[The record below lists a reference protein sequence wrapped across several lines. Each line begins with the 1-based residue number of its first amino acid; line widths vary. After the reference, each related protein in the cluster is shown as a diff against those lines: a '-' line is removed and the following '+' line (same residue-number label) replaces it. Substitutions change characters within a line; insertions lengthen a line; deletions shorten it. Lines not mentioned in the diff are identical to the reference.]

1 MMTIME
7 KRMEKLSNIIES
19 ILFIS
24 GDGVAF
30 SDIAEKLEVS
40 EKEVEDAIKEL
51 QENKYSGDSGLKLI
65 VYNKKAQFSSN
76 PDYANSVSTVL
87 NPIKEKNLT
96 RAVLEVAAIIA
107 YKQPVT
113 RLEIENIRGGV
124 NSDYAISTLLDN
136 NMIEVVG
143 RKDAIGKPLLFGT
156 TDTFLKRF
164 DLTSIEDLPDYNEL
178 LERIKVIHETH
189 DSALFNYA
197 DYTSKEDEAQIS
209 TVDEAEQIR
218 IYNEVSEAL
227 KNVKMPD
234 FHIDESDKKDIG

>member
-1 MMTIME
+1 MLLNQYFLYQATV
-7 KRMEKLSNIIES
+7 LLLV
-19 ILFIS
+19 ILPKNWKS
-24 GDGVAF
+24 Q
-30 SDIAEKLEVS
+30 
-40 EKEVEDAIKEL
+40 DAVKEL
-51 QENKYSGDSGLKLI
+51 QDTKYSGDSGLKLI

-76 PDYANSVSTVL
+76 PEYATSVSTVL
-87 NPIKEKNLT
+87 NPIKERNLT

-124 NSDYAISTLLDN
+124 NSDYAISTLMDN

-178 LERIKVIHETH
+178 LERIKVIHDTH
-189 DSALFNYA
+189 NNALFNYA
-197 DYTSKEDEAQIS
+197 DYTSKEDEAKIS

-218 IYNEVSEAL
+218 IYNEVTEVLA
-227 KNVKMPD
+227 NVKMPNFQFD
-234 FHIDESDKKDIG
+234 DNDTKKQ

>member
-1 MMTIME
+1 MTRTEKIMD
-7 KRMEKLSNIIES
+7 KLSNVIES

-30 SDIAEKLEVS
+30 SDIAEKLEVT
-40 EKEVEDAIKEL
+40 EKEVADAVKEL
-51 QENKYSGDSGLKLI
+51 QDTKYSGDSGLKLI

-76 PDYANSVSTVL
+76 PEYATSVSTVL
-87 NPIKEKNLT
+87 NPIKERNLT

-124 NSDYAISTLLDN
+124 NSDYAISTLMDN

-178 LERIKVIHETH
+178 LERIKVIHDTH
-189 DSALFNYA
+189 NNALFNYA
-197 DYTSKEDEAQIS
+197 DYTSKEDEAKIS

-218 IYNEVSEAL
+218 IYNEVTEAL
-227 KNVKMPD
+227 ANVKMPNFQFD
-234 FHIDESDKKDIG
+234 DNDTKTQ